1 MNEQKPHV
9 GLEQLNEKLDR
20 LLAYQRASMIWG
32 TVKTIFG
39 IIVFIVLVVL
49 PIYFAYELLQ
59 NPWQYF
65 DPNQFPELK
74 KMVEEALKQGR

>member
-1 MNEQKPHV
+1 MHEQKPHV
-9 GLEQLNEKLDR
+9 GLEELNEKLDR
-20 LLAYQRASMIWG
+20 LLAYQRAGMIWG

-39 IIVFIVLVVL
+39 IVVFILLVIL
-49 PIYFAYELLQ
+49 PIYFAYELIQ

-74 KMVEEALKQGR
+74 KMVEEALKQR